1 MRLKFSR
8 EQLFFSVN
16 ISEIRNYYLN
26 KASSP
31 EFLQISAGRMSLSL
45 SPDLSVRN
53 LFLKACVIG
62 RMEAS
67 HWSIYCDLIG

>member
-1 MRLKFSR
+1 MRLKFNR

-16 ISEIRNYYLN
+16 LSEIRNY
-26 KASSP
+26 
-31 EFLQISAGRMSLSL
+31 LQISAGRMSLSL
-45 SPDLSVRN
+45 SPDLSIRN

-67 HWSIYCDLIG
+67 HWSRYCDLIG